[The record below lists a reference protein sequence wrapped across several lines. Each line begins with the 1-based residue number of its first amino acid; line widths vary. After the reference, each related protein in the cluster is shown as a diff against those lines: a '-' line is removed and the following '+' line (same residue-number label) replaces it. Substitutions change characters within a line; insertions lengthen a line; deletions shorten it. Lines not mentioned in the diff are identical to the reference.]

1 MKYTCFYGAKWG
13 LSRSWDPPKRFFS
26 VGERE
31 LARELVCRT
40 GPRSGLWKS
49 RSVIS
54 TPDDQN
60 SPAGHSDMQVGP
72 DHTGWQLLGSERA
85 ASVCSQ
91 PLLTLTNT
99 SWIFSL
105 TVEGTISR
113 SNLNSPDPKCFPVTA
128 QEITTLITSHADR
141 DCISSDWLAGE
152 HDVPQPSIWSGFIQ
166 AVVWH

>member
-1 MKYTCFYGAKWG
+1 MF
-13 LSRSWDPPKRFFS
+13 LSSQVRTFKILGSPEEIFFQLLKGNLQESWF
-26 VGERE
+26 
-31 LARELVCRT
+31 AALVPGVACESH
-40 GPRSGLWKS
+40 GQF
-49 RSVIS
+49 IS
-54 TPDDQN
+54 TPGDQN

-72 DHTGWQLLGSERA
+72 DHTGWQLQGSERA

-113 SNLNSPDPKCFPVTA
+113 SNLNSQDPKCFSVTA

-152 HDVPQPSIWSGFIQ
+152 DDVP
-166 AVVWH
+166 